1 MIPKSSSKELPNS
14 LVDQLS
20 QTLTK
25 EEPESRVEQP
35 KKNIRAAQINFA
47 LPEDIK
53 TNWKILC
60 DKNHINLKQGITFAM
75 EHLIQEI
82 ENDEVL
88 LTIGGVM
95 KKKK

>member
-1 MIPKSSSKELPNS
+1 MIPKSSKDLPDA
-14 LVDQLS
+14 LVDQINS
-20 QTLTK
+20 TLTK
-25 EEPESRVEQP
+25 SEEVIIEEP
-35 KKNIRAAQINFA
+35 KKNYRQAQINFA
-47 LPEDIK
+47 LPEEVK

-82 ENDEVL
+82 ENDEVI

-95 KKKK
+95 KKRK

>member
-1 MIPKSSSKELPNS
+1 MIPKSSKDLPEA
-14 LVDQLS
+14 LVDQINS
-20 QTLTK
+20 TLTK
-25 EEPESRVEQP
+25 SEEVIIEEP
-35 KKNIRAAQINFA
+35 KKNYRQVQINFA
-47 LPEDIK
+47 LPEEVK

-82 ENDEVL
+82 ENNEFI

-95 KKKK
+95 KKRK

>member
-1 MIPKSSSKELPNS
+1 MRFVTDEDSRNEYKKFLEGHERCNFQQS
-14 LVDQLS
+14 LEWGEV
-20 QTLTK
+20 
-25 EEPESRVEQP
+25 
-35 KKNIRAAQINFA
+35 
-47 LPEDIK
+47 K

-82 ENDEVL
+82 ENDEVM

-95 KKKK
+95 KKRK

>member
-1 MIPKSSSKELPNS
+1 MIPKSSKDLPDA
-14 LVDQLS
+14 LVDQINS
-20 QTLTK
+20 TLTK
-25 EEPESRVEQP
+25 SEEVIIEEP
-35 KKNIRAAQINFA
+35 KKNYRQAQINFA
-47 LPEDIK
+47 LPEEVK

-82 ENDEVL
+82 ENNEVI

-95 KKKK
+95 KKRK

>member
-1 MIPKSSSKELPNS
+1 MIPKSSKDLPDA
-14 LVDQLS
+14 LVDQINS
-20 QTLTK
+20 TLTK
-25 EEPESRVEQP
+25 SEEVIIEES
-35 KKNIRAAQINFA
+35 KKNYRQAQINFA
-47 LPEDIK
+47 LPEEVK

-82 ENDEVL
+82 ENDEVM

-95 KKKK
+95 KKRK